1 MRVSLYPLISG
12 MLATGYMVAGLF
24 FLRFWHDTGDRLFL
38 YFAGAFGLLGMQRI
52 IAIVAMEWTE
62 NVLWIYGIRLLA
74 FLLILYAII
83 DKNRPAPPHP
93 PPPPSPANP

>member
-12 MLATGYMVAGLF
+12 MMATGYFVAGLF
-24 FLRFWHDTGDRLFL
+24 FLRFWRDTSDRLFL
-38 YFAGAFGLLGMQRI
+38 YFAAAFGLLGVQRI

-62 NVLWIYGIRLLA
+62 NVLWVYGIRLVA

-83 DKNRPAPPHP
+83 DKNRP
-93 PPPPSPANP
+93 PPSPRPTRANP

>member
-12 MLATGYMVAGLF
+12 MMATGYFVAGLF
-24 FLRFWHDTGDRLFL
+24 FLRFWRDTSDRLFL
-38 YFAGAFGLLGMQRI
+38 YFAAAFGLLGVQRI

-62 NVLWIYGIRLLA
+62 NVLWVYGIRLVA

-83 DKNRPAPPHP
+83 DKNRPRTDPP
-93 PPPPSPANP
+93 A